1 MGGLLCRRRCKCYKW
16 VKNKVAKKQKA
27 LLDDLLTKVK
37 ANLIVTHDEDNSLL
51 ENFIKSAIDY
61 AENFQHVD
69 NGSYM
74 GGKPMPP
81 ATEQGVIM
89 LASHFYE
96 SRDGST
102 AGFFADSAQAGQQ
115 VWEAVNNLLRM
126 GRQWKV

>member
-1 MGGLLCRRRCKCYKW
+1 MP
-16 VKNKVAKKQKA
+16 KKQKSA
-27 LLDDLLTKVK
+27 LDDLLTKLK
-37 ANLIVTHDEDNSLL
+37 TNLIITHDEDNVLL
-51 ENFIKSAIDY
+51 EGFIKSAIDY
-61 AENFQHVD
+61 AENFQHIE

-74 GGKPMPP
+74 ETKPMPP

-102 AGFFADSAQAGQQ
+102 AGFFSDNAQGSQQ
-115 VWEAVNNLLRM
+115 VWEAVNNLFRM

>member
-1 MGGLLCRRRCKCYKW
+1 MP
-16 VKNKVAKKQKA
+16 KKPKSA
-27 LLDDLLTKVK
+27 AGDLLSRVK
-37 ANLIVTHDEDNSLL
+37 ANLIITHNEDDALL
-51 ENFIKSAIDY
+51 ENLIKPAVDY
-61 AENFQHVD
+61 AESFQHLENV
-69 NGSYM
+69 SYAT
-74 GGKPMPP
+74 KPMPP

-102 AGFFADSAQAGQQ
+102 AGFFADNSQGSQQ